1 MNAAPEKPPESTMRA
16 SPRAKRVRGWWL
28 AALALFA
35 ILLLAAFGWLPSY
48 IALPAIV
55 AVATL
60 MAIEIRFAS
69 RGMTIDAAPRLV
81 PAAADPTAGLVAL
94 INALPEPAL
103 LVDRTSTLIAGNVP
117 AAAVFGRLR
126 AGEPISFTVRN
137 PQIIEAIRA
146 AASGRTE
153 RFEINERFPAE
164 RALEAHVAPIV
175 FAHELPELFLLSF
188 RDLTQERRLTQMRT
202 DFVANASHELR
213 TPLASLLGFID
224 TLQGSARNDEKAR
237 EKFLKIMGEQAHRMS
252 RLINDL
258 MSLSRIELGLHL
270 QPQTRVDLARIIA
283 QVCDTMGSLAKERG
297 VALTLKRE
305 AQEAFVLGDRD
316 ELIRVFE
323 NLVENALKY
332 GASGKRVVVTLSAA
346 AGEVAVSVHD
356 FGPGIAPEHLPRLTE
371 RFYRVDV
378 EQSRGQ
384 GGTGLGLSLVK
395 HILARHRGAL
405 TIESEPGKGAIFTA
419 RIPLADSGIAKTEA
433 ATAA

>member
-1 MNAAPEKPPESTMRA
+1 MNAAPEKSPESTMRA
-16 SPRAKRVRGWWL
+16 SPRAKRVRRWWL

-117 AAAVFGRLR
+117 AAAVFGRIR

-188 RDLTQERRLTQMRT
+188 RDLTQEQRLAQMRT
-202 DFVANASHELR
+202 DFVANAS
-213 TPLASLLGFID
+213 
-224 TLQGSARNDEKAR
+224 
-237 EKFLKIMGEQAHRMS
+237 
-252 RLINDL
+252 
-258 MSLSRIELGLHL
+258 
-270 QPQTRVDLARIIA
+270 
-283 QVCDTMGSLAKERG
+283 
-297 VALTLKRE
+297 
-305 AQEAFVLGDRD
+305 
-316 ELIRVFE
+316 
-323 NLVENALKY
+323 
-332 GASGKRVVVTLSAA
+332 
-346 AGEVAVSVHD
+346 
-356 FGPGIAPEHLPRLTE
+356 
-371 RFYRVDV
+371 
-378 EQSRGQ
+378 
-384 GGTGLGLSLVK
+384 
-395 HILARHRGAL
+395 
-405 TIESEPGKGAIFTA
+405 
-419 RIPLADSGIAKTEA
+419 
-433 ATAA
+433 